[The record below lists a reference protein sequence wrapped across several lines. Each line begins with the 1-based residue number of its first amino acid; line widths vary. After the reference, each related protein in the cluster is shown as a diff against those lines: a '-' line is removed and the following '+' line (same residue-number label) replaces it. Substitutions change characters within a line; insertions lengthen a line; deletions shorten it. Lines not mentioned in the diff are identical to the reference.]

1 MAMPP
6 IVQIIVIGMAMA
18 ADTTI
23 NYRAWKGK
31 VHQHYNN
38 QTPHW
43 NWRKAWQA
51 KRQAYPPRCRGGENL
66 TFLLSLKGTILR
78 RATDMAESK
87 PQPFAQLQLE

>member
-31 VHQHYNN
+31 VRQHYNN

-51 KRQAYPPRCRGGENL
+51 KRQACPPRCRGGEIL
-66 TFLLSLKGTILR
+66 IFTLSLEGIILCG
-78 RATDMAESK
+78 ATDMAESK